1 MICRI
6 DTHSGGS
13 CRHTVQA
20 GHIFRQFY
28 IELRS
33 VRYNAD
39 ISICQAC
46 RGTALDFQ
54 LFSQLFVNICAR
66 VSAEVQAFGNGI
78 VNVCN
83 ICCINI
89 LLRFGCDICQGN
101 LFLIAFFVR
110 YGQHHISV
118 AVRFVLA
125 LASCF
130 RICYQ
135 MIIFLC
141 HLGEYFAQVYIDFA
155 RIIPFQCQGLA
166 VIGNAAACDIVVFE
180 SRYIGGQVVRT
191 GQCSRAVA
199 VCLVICSTA
208 CHILVFRRHNTVDIA
223 DIGRIGRRISA
234 AGYVRDLLVPRV
246 DAVFID
252 IGISVDGQAAV
263 RSQVDIFF
271 QVVFYGRY
279 LSGRI
284 FCHGSR
290 CICSI
295 GKVDFTAILH
305 CIHIIAI
312 LLCCP
317 GSIGCYRFQLGHID
331 GIGIIR
337 AGRHIDDL
345 AFYRIRA
352 DTDGACRSFCRLN
365 GIYLCRVGTGRN
377 VSIGCLLTVG
387 NTVSAECYAA
397 IYLGIGINTHGNG
410 FFPLAACQRPDCR
423 AGIAFRQ
430 SIEPHGHRS
439 VTGGLAH
446 RAECHGCRSDGSSL
460 DIIGLIMQSSRTKRC
475 ITGRLII
482 QIFIIRQSRQKG
494 LQFCTIQ
501 LDIIRTDRHG
511 RVSDRPC
518 VCADSHRLRSVSL
531 CHAADSHALCITL
544 FRRTIG
550 MIYVFDPYIRLCAGT
565 DCHIAPAS
573 VSIAVAA
580 DRHLSGTRQLVVF
593 GSYGCCPVADSN
605 VFIRLYAGF
614 RTDSN
619 RVIDGPLRRQL
630 GNTFRAAGKSNRIC
644 ISGFLQIAGFGGS
657 TESDGIIT
665 ACLGIITNGHNAF
678 SIQLLISPGHKRICA
693 CRIFQGQRAGL
704 TPDGQ

>member
-1 MICRI
+1 M
-6 DTHSGGS
+6 
-13 CRHTVQA
+13 V
-20 GHIFRQFY
+20 
-28 IELRS
+28 
-33 VRYNAD
+33 
-39 ISICQAC
+39 
-46 RGTALDFQ
+46 
-54 LFSQLFVNICAR
+54 
-66 VSAEVQAFGNGI
+66 
-78 VNVCN
+78 
-83 ICCINI
+83 
-89 LLRFGCDICQGN
+89 
-101 LFLIAFFVR
+101 
-110 YGQHHISV
+110 
-118 AVRFVLA
+118 
-125 LASCF
+125 
-130 RICYQ
+130 
-135 MIIFLC
+135 IFLC

-155 RIIPFQCQGLA
+155 CVVTFQCQGLA

-191 GQCSRAVA
+191 SQCSRSVA
-199 VCLVICSTA
+199 VCLVVCGAA
-208 CHILVFRRHNTVDIA
+208 CHILIFCFDNTVDIA
-223 DIGRIGRRISA
+223 DISRIGRYIAA
-234 AGYVRDLLVPRV
+234 AGYIGDLFIPRV

-263 RSQVDIFF
+263 RTEIHIFF

-284 FCHGSR
+284 FCHRSR
-290 CICSI
+290 CICPI
-295 GKVDFTAILH
+295 GKVDFTAILYG
-305 CIHIIAI
+305 IHIIAI
-312 LLCCP
+312 PLCCP
-317 GSIGCYRFQLGHID
+317 GSIGCYRFQLSHID

-352 DTDGACRSFCRLN
+352 DTDGTCRSFCRIN
-365 GIYLCRVGTGRN
+365 GIYLRCAGTGRD
-377 VSIGCLLTVG
+377 VSIRCLLTVG
-387 NTVSAECYAA
+387 NTVSAECHAA
-397 IYLGIGINTHGNG
+397 IYLGIGIDTHGNG

-430 SIEPHGHRS
+430 SIETHSHGS
-439 VTGGLAH
+439 VTGGLTH

-460 DIIGLIMQSSRTKRC
+460 DIVRFISQSSRTKRR
-475 ITGRLII
+475 IIGRLII
-482 QIFIIRQSRQKG
+482 QIFIIRQSRQKIFQ
-494 LQFCTIQ
+494 LFTIQ

-511 RVSDRPC
+511 RVADRPC
-518 VCADSHRLRSVSL
+518 VRADSHRLRSVSL
-531 CHAADSHALCITL
+531 CHAADGHALCITL

-550 MIYVFDPYIRLCAGT
+550 MIHVFDPYIRLRAGT

-580 DRHLSGTRQLVVF
+580 DSHLSGTGQLVVF

-630 GNTFRAAGKSNRIC
+630 GNPFRAAGQSNRIC
-644 ISGFLQIAGFGGS
+644 IPGFLQIAGFGGS